1 MQKNK
6 ICKLAASSIVMIALS
21 GCAASAEK
29 TSFNTGNVLATT
41 QSTLNT
47 AQSAVNT
54 AKSVQQAASLTE
66 ALTQQLGVSSDQAA
80 GGAGALLLAAQ
91 SQMKPKDFQML
102 TKSMPEVSALT
113 KAVSK
118 PKETSGWMQVAS
130 GASVLMGDKND
141 TLGQAAGLVS
151 SFQDL
156 GLSAGMVQKYIPV
169 VTDYVS
175 KNATP
180 YLTKALI
187 SALTGL

>member
-1 MQKNK
+1 MQKNQ
-6 ICKLAASSIVMIALS
+6 ICKLVASSIVILALS
-21 GCAASAEK
+21 ACAAEAGKVSLNAD
-29 TSFNTGNVLATT
+29 NALATT

-54 AKSVQQAASLTE
+54 AKSIQQATSLTE
-66 ALTQQLGVSSDQAA
+66 ALTQQLGVSSEQAV

-91 SQMKPKDFQML
+91 TQMKPEDFQQL
-102 TKSMPEVSALT
+102 SQLMPEVSALT
-113 KAVSK
+113 KGAK

-130 GASVLMGDKND
+130 GASVLMGDKNN
-141 TLGQAAGLVS
+141 TLGQAAALVS

-180 YLTKALI
+180 YLTKALV
-187 SALTGL
+187 SALMGL